1 MGPFFVALMILTGW
15 TSLAVQAEDAAE
27 YEICVLTCDRKNVE
41 FSTGMAGPGADQE
54 GMVKEARQ
62 RYALCLYHC
71 DPALERRPTLL
82 RLFPPLGRLAESKR
96 RAMSTADQHTL
107 CIQDCDTA
115 ASACA
120 ESNFGNTQVCTRG
133 AEACY
138 ARCDN
143 GYLLVPQQPAAETDS
158 GEAGVAPAQQIPENI
173 GLPAELFSDP
183 DE

>member
-15 TSLAVQAEDAAE
+15 TSLAVQAKDAAE

-120 ESNFGNTQVCTRG
+120 VSNFGNTEVCTRG

-143 GYLLVPQQPAAETDS
+143 GYLLVPQQPAAEAGS
-158 GEAGVAPAQQIPENI
+158 GEADVAPTQQIPENI